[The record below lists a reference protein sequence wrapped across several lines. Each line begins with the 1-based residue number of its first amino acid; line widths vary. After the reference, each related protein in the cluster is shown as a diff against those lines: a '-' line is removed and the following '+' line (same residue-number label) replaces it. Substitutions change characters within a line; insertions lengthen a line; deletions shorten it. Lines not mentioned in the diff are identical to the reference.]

1 MRISRRRFLVTAAA
15 SYAVSAIRRSLV
27 AAEDSPIGLGFSLYG
42 MKSLSLDDGL
52 RACAEIGYAS
62 VELALMPGYL
72 AEPKLLSAAE
82 RGDLRKRLVDLN
94 LALPGLMENLNLL
107 AEEAEHKVNLD
118 RLKAAAELAHT
129 LSPTK
134 PPVIETVL
142 GGKPAQWDEVKGRMA
157 ERLKAWGE
165 TAAGANIVVAIKPHV
180 GGALHTPDGALWLLQ
195 HRAVRR
201 RFALR
206 IFIECPARLR
216 LQRRLARDRRSRGRT
231 VAAVREQFRATV
243 DPMHAR
249 FVAPQARLA
258 DVVLP
263 ANFGERAVRDLAE
276 LIRKSW
282 PHANDS
288 KDAKGNGVATSNSL
302 RESPQLPGQ
311 PNAFIL

>member
-1 MRISRRRFLVTAAA
+1 MNMRISRRRFLVTAAA

-195 HRAVRR
+195 QVGSPTIKLAYDYSHYQLRGL
-201 RFALR
+201 ALKET
-206 IFIECPARLR
+206 IAALVPHSVFIH
-216 LQRRLARDRRSRGRT
+216 
-231 VAAVREQFRATV
+231 V
-243 DPMHAR
+243 
-249 FVAPQARLA
+249 
-258 DVVLP
+258 
-263 ANFGERAVRDLAE
+263 
-276 LIRKSW
+276 
-282 PHANDS
+282 
-288 KDAKGNGVATSNSL
+288 KDAKGEAAKF
-302 RESPQLPGQ
+302 EFQLPGESGTVDYAEYLQ
-311 PNAFIL
+311 MIKATGYRGHVIVEVSGQISGRAGYDPIAAAKKSFANLAPAFAKLNSN